1 MAHSKSMFMD
11 NLLLYFL
18 YFQYQGIFR
27 QTKDIKADLVTPAPN
42 KALLLIPMS
51 VLLFGILLLILS
63 VLTGTQ
69 SDSIT
74 TAIIQ
79 YFICERDG
87 YIPGKCSRDSFE
99 HHPHSYLLFVAFLI
113 FVLVPGF
120 ILNFVVMNWKLS
132 QKGASSDLVEF
143 ESTSDNNQ
151 QFRNRPISTHSDV
164 NEAYEMD
171 AKEILY

>member
-1 MAHSKSMFMD
+1 M
-11 NLLLYFL
+11 
-18 YFQYQGIFR
+18 
-27 QTKDIKADLVTPAPN
+27 PAPN

-51 VLLFGILLLILS
+51 ASLFGIVLLILS

-69 SDSIT
+69 SDSMT

-87 YIPGKCSRDSFE
+87 HVPGKCSRDNFE
-99 HHPHSYLLFVAFLI
+99 HRSHSYILFVAFFI

-120 ILNFVVMNWKLS
+120 ILNYVVVNWISS
-132 QKGASSDLVEF
+132 QKASSSDLVEL
-143 ESTSDNNQ
+143 ESTSNDNQ
-151 QFRNRPISTHSDV
+151 QFRNRPISTHS
-164 NEAYEMD
+164 NTNKTYEMD